1 MKNNWPEKW
10 WEFFYLGV
18 SKHFTDLRDFHA
30 FFCLSQVLFV
40 WEQSINLLLVSLCP
54 FWTEY
59 TIKKSLKRPPIIM
72 SLSQQTNP
80 LFISNLEKL
89 VITVNFWVIFNNSV
103 FCMEIFHLLITTS
116 CVFYGLIDASVNCN
130 STWDTIYSNMQ
141 LFRTLSDKCFETT
154 PCSLFSESEWS
165 EFKVTHATTPNP
177 LGFDS
182 ENKETTWPLL

>member
-18 SKHFTDLRDFHA
+18 STDFRDFQA

-40 WEQSINLLLVSLCP
+40 WEQGIYLLLVSLCP

-130 STWDTIYSNMQ
+130 MVYHIFQ
-141 LFRTLSDKCFETT
+141 
-154 PCSLFSESEWS
+154 
-165 EFKVTHATTPNP
+165 HAT
-177 LGFDS
+177 F
-182 ENKETTWPLL
+182 

>member
-1 MKNNWPEKW
+1 MFLQIFEIFKLFSVYLK
-10 WEFFYLGV
+10 FYLSE
-18 SKHFTDLRDFHA
+18 SKAYTY
-30 FFCLSQVLFV
+30 
-40 WEQSINLLLVSLCP
+40 LLLVSLCP

-116 CVFYGLIDASVNCN
+116 CVLYGLIDASVNCN
-130 STWDTIYSNMQ
+130 STWDTIYSSRH

-165 EFKVTHATTPNP
+165 EFKVTHATTQNP